1 VTSTAT
7 FLLTTKLF
15 FPHTCSCPRLYHS
28 SMASDTLKVNGTRPG
43 NVRHPTAPGSMMNAH
58 FANVGEDAGKEAY
71 EHGVQVIDE
80 DKVFKC
86 VLPQRSVS

>member
-1 VTSTAT
+1 MTSTAT

-15 FPHTCSCPRLYHS
+15 FPDTCSCPRLRQS
-28 SMASDTLKVNGTRPG
+28 SMASDLLKVNGTRPG
-43 NVRHPTAPGSMMNAH
+43 NVRHPTAPGMMMNAH
-58 FANVGEDAGKEAY
+58 FANVGEDASKEAY

-86 VLPQRSVS
+86 VPP